1 MKPGA
6 LALAQAPATADVLSL
21 QGALDAEMR
30 LLDDLADVLGRQRRG
45 VAADDLE
52 AVDDS
57 VFAAHRV
64 IRTLEEARR
73 RRRALLAIL
82 TGDEDTPLEQLED
95 SLGDDAAADLLRSRD
110 ALLDTAR
117 SLSRQIELN
126 RRVLRHALTSGEN
139 RMRTLCGVA
148 TTPVAYDRSAGP
160 RDQAAA
166 GVLLN
171 RKV

>member
-6 LALAQAPATADVLSL
+6 LAQAPVAADVMAL
-21 QGALDAEMR
+21 QGALDTEMR
-30 LLDDLADVLGRQRRG
+30 LLGDLADVLGRQRRG

-64 IRTLEEARR
+64 LRTLEEARR

-82 TGDEDTPLEQLED
+82 TGDEDTPLESLED
-95 SLGDDAAADLLRSRD
+95 SLGDDADANLLRARD
-110 ALLDTAR
+110 ALLETAR

-126 RRVLRHALTSGEN
+126 RRVLRHALANGEN
-139 RMRTLCGVA
+139 RMRSLCGVA
-148 TTPVAYDRSAGP
+148 ATPVAYDGAAAP
-160 RDQAAA
+160 RDHAAA